1 MIHTAKQ
8 LKDKISNL
16 SKATGQKNDVLLRRY
31 AMERLLERIA
41 LSPYRDNFILKGGM
55 LVSAMVGISDR
66 VTMDIDTT
74 IRGLPLTES
83 DMERILEEIASIPLD
98 DNIQFRFKKATSIME
113 EAEYGGVRVSM
124 DALLQNTVI
133 PLKVDISTGD
143 SITPH
148 ELQFSYRL
156 MFEDRSI
163 NVMAYPVENVLAE
176 KIHAVVTKGVSN
188 TRMRDFYDI
197 HILHHAFQTEID
209 AGILKMAVE
218 ATFANRDSSNQMK
231 NAGAVLDDIQKNRE
245 MQERWR
251 GFQSE
256 YEYARMFWWMDV
268 VHSTRRL
275 CMEAGLLEQETLV
288 SEVKKPGIRRGDQGA
303 R

>member
-83 DMERILEEIASIPLD
+83 DMERILQEIASIPLD

-113 EAEYGGVRVSM
+113 EAEYGGIRVSM

-163 NVMAYPVENVLAE
+163 NVMAYPLENVLAE

-197 HILHHAFQTEID
+197 HILRHAFQTEID

-231 NAGAVLDDIQKNRE
+231 NAGAVLDDIQKNME
-245 MQERWR
+245 MQERWG

-256 YEYARMFWWMDV
+256 YEYARMFRWMDV

-275 CMEAGLLEQETLV
+275 CVEAGLLERES
-288 SEVKKPGIRRGDQGA
+288 SEPEMNKTGIRRGDQGA